1 MGLIPMNPRHRRSP
15 KNLLLNDVFTD
26 WESGYGIFSFL
37 ENKVGVPWSNTSS
50 AGLDIAYHGE
60 RSGEKF
66 IAPMVYH
73 WIDEDGDLTSEG
85 VNKLVS
91 AIKARYY
98 QKWEHLWSVY
108 TTRYSPLDTY
118 NITETGQS
126 DTTGSDDKTS
136 TRTPNLTEAHTGTD
150 NLTITRDST
159 DTSAH
164 GHVISDGGSDTE
176 TLQHG
181 HVVTDSGSDTSTL
194 THGHIIVDE
203 GEPSTTT
210 AQQVKGFNSA
220 DYVDK
225 VKETTDNTT
234 DNTQTHSGDDV
245 TDTDY
250 GKVETNSGSDVS
262 TTLHGKTET
271 HSGSDIDTLD
281 YDATEN
287 RVLNLSNR
295 TTGTDTTVD
304 EADTASHN
312 EYSSTKQG
320 TMYRSPAELLSL
332 DRDFWLVDYF
342 GIVFDDV
349 DHMLTLGIYSERTPT
364 TKIF

>member
-1 MGLIPMNPRHRRSP
+1 MSLILMNPRHRRSP

-26 WESGYGIFSFL
+26 WETGYGIFSFL

-66 IAPMVYH
+66 VAPIVYN
-73 WIDEDGDLTSEG
+73 WIDEDGDLTSDG

-108 TTRYSPLDTY
+108 TAEYSPLNTY
-118 NITETGQS
+118 NITESGQS
-126 DTTGSDDKTS
+126 DSTGTDDKTS
-136 TRTPNLTEAHTGTD
+136 TRTPNLTEAKTGTD
-150 NLTITRDST
+150 NMTIMRDSV
-159 DTSAH
+159 DTNAH
-164 GHVISDGGSDTE
+164 GHVISDSGTDTE

-181 HVVTDSGSDTSTL
+181 HVVEDA
-194 THGHIIVDE
+194 
-203 GEPSTTT
+203 GEPSTVTEQT
-210 AQQVKGFNSA
+210 VSGFNSEYYTPKSHDA
-220 DYVDK
+220 
-225 VKETTDNTT
+225 TNTTT
-234 DNTQTHSGDDV
+234 DNTQTHSG
-245 TDTDY
+245 
-250 GKVETNSGSDVS
+250 SDVN

-287 RVLNLSNR
+287 RTLNLSNT

-304 EADTASHN
+304 DVDTTSHN

-332 DRDFWLVDYF
+332 DREFWLVDYF
-342 GIVFDDV
+342 GIVFEDV
-349 DHMLTLGIYSERTPT
+349 DHMLTLGIYSEKTPT